1 MRSSI
6 RVSDTVS
13 ADDDRGLLSGQTVI
27 AQRTTPPIVVFG
39 RRLLHHRGGLTG
51 GVILLLLA
59 LAAIFAARIAPYSAA
74 QQNLRSTFQLPSAAH
89 LLGTDNFGR
98 DILSR
103 IIYGARISLL
113 IGLVSVAIAAFFGI
127 VIGVLAGY
135 YGGLI
140 DTVLMR
146 IIDVM
151 LAFPGILLALIVV
164 SVLGS
169 SLTNLMIA
177 VGVGSIPG
185 FARLTRGLVLS
196 IRGEAYVEAARVVGC
211 RDLRIVSRYI
221 LPNLAASLIVF
232 GTLGVASAILSG
244 AALSFLGLGV
254 QRPSPEWG
262 VMLADGRGFLREYWW
277 IATFPGLAIMLT
289 TLSINMLGDGLRDI
303 LDPRQYR
310 D

>member
-6 RVSDTVS
+6 RVSDITRSVDGS
-13 ADDDRGLLSGQTVI
+13 DPQGGQAVVLQKI
-27 AQRTTPPIVVFG
+27 RPPIVVFG
-39 RRLLHHRGGLTG
+39 RRLLHHRGGMTG
-51 GVILLLLA
+51 GVLLLLLA
-59 LAAIFAARIAPYSAA
+59 AAAIFAAQIAPYGAA
-74 QQNLRSTFQLPSAAH
+74 QQNLRASFQPPSVMH

-103 IIYGARISLL
+103 IIYGARISLM
-113 IGLVSVAIAAFFGI
+113 IGLVSVAIAASVGI
-127 VIGVLAGY
+127 VVGVLTGY

-140 DTVLMR
+140 DTVAMR
-146 IIDVM
+146 VIDVM
-151 LAFPGILLALIVV
+151 LAFPGILLALVIV

-185 FARLTRGLVLS
+185 FARLTRGSVLA
-196 IRGEAYVEAARVVGC
+196 IREQAYVDAARVVGC
-211 RDLRIVSRYI
+211 RDIRIIRRYI

-262 VMLADGRGFLREYWW
+262 VMLADGRGFLRDYWW
-277 IATFPGLAIMLT
+277 IATFPGLAIMVT
-289 TLSINMLGDGLRDI
+289 TLAINMLGDGLRDI

>member
-1 MRSSI
+1 M
-6 RVSDTVS
+6 
-13 ADDDRGLLSGQTVI
+13 
-27 AQRTTPPIVVFG
+27 
-39 RRLLHHRGGLTG
+39 
-51 GVILLLLA
+51 
-59 LAAIFAARIAPYSAA
+59 
-74 QQNLRSTFQLPSAAH
+74 
-89 LLGTDNFGR
+89 
-98 DILSR
+98 
-103 IIYGARISLL
+103 IYGARISLL
-113 IGLVSVAIAAFFGI
+113 IGLVSVAIAAFAGI
-127 VIGVLAGY
+127 TIGIFAGY

-140 DTVLMR
+140 DSVSMR

-151 LAFPGILLALIVV
+151 LAFPGILLALIIV

-185 FARLTRGLVLS
+185 FARLTRGSVLS
-196 IRGEAYVEAARVVGC
+196 IREEAYVDAARVVGC
-211 RDLRIVSRYI
+211 RNLRIVLRYI
-221 LPNLAASLIVF
+221 FPNLAASLIVY

-262 VMLADGRGFLREYWW
+262 IMLSDGRGFLRDFWW
-277 IATFPGLAIMLT
+277 IATFPGVAIMLT
-289 TLSINMLGDGLRDI
+289 TLAINMLGDGLRDI